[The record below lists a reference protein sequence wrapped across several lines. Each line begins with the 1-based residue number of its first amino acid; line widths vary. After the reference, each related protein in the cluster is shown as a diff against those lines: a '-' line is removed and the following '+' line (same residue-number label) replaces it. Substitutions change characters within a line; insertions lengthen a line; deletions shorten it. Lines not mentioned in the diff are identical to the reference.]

1 MIMVTPKAYGCVV
14 TFAAPRPHWERRT
27 GRDTK
32 RLLRRAMRG
41 LLPEQVLAPRPAPTG
56 HIVNHFV
63 TAMRDRCPELL
74 RAVGDGSVLAELG
87 LIQPDELQRS
97 CRGYLHHGDDD
108 VAQALFAT
116 LHTELWLRARLRSS
130 AALPM
135 APTAPAVLTGA
146 VP

>member
-1 MIMVTPKAYGCVV
+1 M
-14 TFAAPRPHWERRT
+14 
-27 GRDTK
+27 
-32 RLLRRAMRG
+32 
-41 LLPEQVLAPRPAPTG
+41 LAPRPFPTG

-74 RAVGDGSVLAELG
+74 RAIDKGSVLAELG

-97 CRGYLHHGDDD
+97 CRAYLRHGDND

-130 AALPM
+130 AVLPPT
-135 APTAPAVLTGA
+135 PTAPAVLTGA